1 MILDGAGEPLCVIR
15 TTDVEI
21 RPFGQVD
28 ERYAWVEGE
37 GGRSLRSWRGAHIRF
52 FTAAGNVVDEA
63 RPVVLETLELV
74 WPVA

>member
-21 RPFGQVD
+21 RPFGKVD

-37 GGRSLRSWRGAHIRF
+37 GDRSLRYWRDAHIRF

-63 RPVVLETLELV
+63 TPVVLETFELV